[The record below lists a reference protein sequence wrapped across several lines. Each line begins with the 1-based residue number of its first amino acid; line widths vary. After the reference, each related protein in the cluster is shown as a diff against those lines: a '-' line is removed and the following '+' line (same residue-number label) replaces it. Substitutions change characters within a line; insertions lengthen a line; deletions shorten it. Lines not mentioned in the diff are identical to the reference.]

1 MKNFPKRSFTSVF
14 RRKKPWMP
22 VKLHLEGSSWLKGV
36 LNLQRKFPQYFWNS
50 ENLGKCAK
58 IWLKLA
64 IFTSYDLHHVS
75 WGIKN
80 PMMHITPQI
89 SWTLWCFAF
98 FAFEADLKPPQPF
111 SFIADIWPYIAIY
124 GGYGHARYGRDPK
137 KSFSRRTPSYPSIN
151 HPNCFF

>member
-1 MKNFPKRSFTSVF
+1 MEKVSFGTVSNHTRLLHDHFDGLWTFPETAAKWRVFQKGRFTSVF
-14 RRKKPWMP
+14 RRNTPWIL
-22 VKLHLEGSSWLKGV
+22 VKLRPEGFQLLKGV
-36 LNLQRKFPQYFWNS
+36 LNLQRKFPQYFRNS

-98 FAFEADLKPPQPF
+98 FAFEADLKKPP
-111 SFIADIWPYIAIY
+111 SLLAL
-124 GGYGHARYGRDPK
+124 
-137 KSFSRRTPSYPSIN
+137 
-151 HPNCFF
+151 